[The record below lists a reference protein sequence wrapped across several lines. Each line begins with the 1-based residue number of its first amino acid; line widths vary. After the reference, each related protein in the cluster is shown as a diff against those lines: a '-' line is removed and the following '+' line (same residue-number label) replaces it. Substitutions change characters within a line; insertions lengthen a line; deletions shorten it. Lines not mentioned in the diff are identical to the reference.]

1 MGRLYNQNH
10 ACYMRKTSSQ
20 INLNDSLRR
29 GSRILDSKKA
39 ADKRETIEKRKLP
52 SETFRAYI
60 GNIHPLTTIA
70 ELTDCFEHCDG
81 LSEISLRIAQG
92 SVVQATPD
100 TLIDDLDVQYAAIK
114 LTEWSGL
121 VQVMKMN
128 GMTLRG
134 RRLVVSQSY
143 FIGLRFTIIAI
154 PQIGLTTAILPEMDR
169 IFYEH
174 YHGVGS
180 LRRKKYGGR
189 PLRSEPTEII
199 AEEVKHGDVVIWSLL
214 QPLRM
219 PITLV

>member
-29 GSRILDSKKA
+29 DSRILDSKKA
-39 ADKRETIEKRKLP
+39 ADKRETIEKRKPP

-114 LTEWSGL
+114 LTEWNGL

-134 RRLVVSQSY
+134 RRLV
-143 FIGLRFTIIAI
+143 
-154 PQIGLTTAILPEMDR
+154 IGLTSAILPEMDR

-174 YHGVGS
+174 YHGKVC
-180 LRRKKYGGR
+180 
-189 PLRSEPTEII
+189 
-199 AEEVKHGDVVIWSLL
+199 
-214 QPLRM
+214 
-219 PITLV
+219 